1 MRRSAVAVIAAALG
15 LALGAGSAR
24 AAAPRTPI
32 HHFITL
38 MQENHTF
45 DNYFGTYPGVDGI
58 PPGAC
63 VPIDPRKGRKP
74 CFKPFHIGS
83 NSIAPRDLDH
93 STATAR
99 LQYNGGRMDGFISSL
114 RRRNQDGRLA
124 MGYRNGDDL
133 PFYWNLADDYVLYD
147 RFFSS
152 AFGGSYLNHVF
163 WASASPGPQGADR
176 VPPEGL
182 GNLPTIFDRL
192 QKAHVSWKFYV
203 QNYDPRLN
211 YRTFDSGRFPGNRAS
226 QVIWVPILNFA
237 RYIDNP
243 AIMRHVVPLRD
254 YFKDLDN
261 GRLPEVSYIV
271 PSGPSEHPPSNLASG
286 QAFVRGLI
294 NSLMDSE
301 EWRSSAFLLAY
312 DDWGGWYDHVK
323 PPQLPLSVGEGYGYG
338 FRVPALLVS
347 PYARQGYIDSTT
359 LDFTSILRFIEDNW
373 GLRPLTRRDA
383 TAKSIAGGF
392 DFKAAPRPA
401 SFVSAHRGPA
411 EEEARVVRSRVYLL
425 YLGALGLP
433 VMIVISAVVARM
445 RRRRSGEVLS

>member
-1 MRRSAVAVIAAALG
+1 VRRAAVALCAAVLG

-45 DNYFGTYPGVDGI
+45 DNYFGTYPGADGI
-58 PPGAC
+58 PPGTC
-63 VPIDPRKGRKP
+63 VPLDPRKGRKP

-83 NSIAPRDLDH
+83 NPIAPRDLDH
-93 STATAR
+93 SRATAR
-99 LQYNGGRMDGFISSL
+99 LQFNGGRMDGFISSL

-147 RFFSS
+147 RFFSP
-152 AFGGSYLNHVF
+152 AFGGSYLNHVY
-163 WASASPGPQGADR
+163 WATASPGPFGQDR
-176 VPPEGL
+176 VPEEGL

-192 QKAHVSWKFYV
+192 QKAHVTWKFYV

-211 YRTFDSGRFPGNRAS
+211 YRTFKEFPGNRAS

-243 AIMRHVVPLRD
+243 AFMRHVVPLRQ

-261 GRLPEVSYIV
+261 GTLPEVSYIA

-286 QAFVRGLI
+286 EAFVRGLI
-294 NSLMDSE
+294 NALMDSRE
-301 EWRSSAFLLAY
+301 TWRSSAFLLAY

-323 PPQLPLSVGEGYGYG
+323 PPQVDNFGYG
-338 FRVPALLVS
+338 FRVPAILVS

-359 LDFTSILRFIEDNW
+359 LDFSSILRFIEDNW
-373 GLRPLTRRDA
+373 GLASLTRRDA
-383 TAKSIAGGF
+383 TAKSIASGF
-392 DFKAAPRPA
+392 DFKAAPRKA

-433 VMIVISAVVARM
+433 VLIVVSAVVARM
-445 RRRRSGEVLS
+445 RRRRSGEVLP